1 MQLYWIWLSHKS
13 GINDRE
19 KLLLAERFPNPEDIY
34 HASEKELAQLEGIS
48 ANAVAALAQ
57 KDLSDARRIVRQ
69 CMDRS
74 IRILTWSD
82 ESYPVCLRNIADP
95 PLVLYYRGQ
104 LPDFDAMPVIGIVG
118 TRKASPYGLQIAQKF
133 GREIVNSGGI
143 VVSGMAEGID
153 AMATK
158 GALHRKNCT
167 VGVLGCGVD
176 RIYPACN
183 RDLFRQMAQE
193 GCLLSEFPPG
203 AKPDK
208 WNFPRRNRI
217 ISGLSNGIIV
227 VEAPKKSGALITA
240 RQALEQ
246 GRDVFAVPGNVGV
259 SACEGSNALL
269 KDGAGLATSG
279 YDVLSEY
286 AVIYPGKIHQVA
298 EEKEVAVVCDDKK
311 AVDNPALPL
320 YSDVDDSISDLTD
333 TERTVLALLKP
344 QEQSIDLLIAQS
356 QMPTAQ
362 FLASLTM
369 LEVKGYAHTLPGRR
383 VIRNV

>member
-1 MQLYWIWLSHKS
+1 MQLYWIWLAHKS

-48 ANAVAALAQ
+48 ANAVEALAQ
-57 KDLSDARRIVRQ
+57 KDLSEARRIVRQ